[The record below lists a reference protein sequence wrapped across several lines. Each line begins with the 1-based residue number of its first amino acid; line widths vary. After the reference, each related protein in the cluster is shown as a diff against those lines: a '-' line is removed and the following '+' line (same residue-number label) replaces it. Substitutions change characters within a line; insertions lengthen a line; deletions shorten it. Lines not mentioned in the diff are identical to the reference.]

1 MKQNSACIRRKK
13 KEVRDSDTEKIAQF
27 NSESWED
34 VSPESIK
41 NQPVPVNVLL
51 WRNSVFCWETVSQN
65 VFQPA
70 LAQILPIVIVW
81 ESEEYIL
88 F

>member
-1 MKQNSACIRRKK
+1 MKQTSACIIRKK
-13 KEVRDSDTEKIAQF
+13 SQRIRRIEKNTQF
-27 NSESWED
+27 NSESLENI
-34 VSPESIK
+34 SPENIK
-41 NQPVPVNVLL
+41 NQHVPVNVLL
-51 WRNSVFCWETVSQN
+51 WRNSVFWWETVSRN

-70 LAQILPIVIVW
+70 VAQILPIVIVW